1 MNVSRIT
8 YHVSLVIALVLFIMA
23 AAASGAYADRGGGG
37 PVQRA
42 DIFIVE
48 SIDIE
53 RSTILIKQE
62 VPSQNTSYLRY
73 ITLYVTDET
82 RITDAGKPIEFADIG
97 PGEEAVIEFES
108 DGLGNADATVIS
120 LEWDKEPPKKVVRK
134 RNQPKYPM

>member
-8 YHVSLVIALVLFIMA
+8 YHVSLVIALVLFIVA
-23 AAASGAYADRGGGG
+23 AVASDARADRGGGG
-37 PVQRA
+37 PVTGS
-42 DIFIVE
+42 DIFVID

-82 RITDAGKPIEFADIG
+82 RITDAGDPIEFADIG
-97 PGEEAVIEFES
+97 PGEEAVIKYES
-108 DGLGNADATVIS
+108 DGSGNADATVIS
-120 LEWDKEPPKKVVRK
+120 LEWDKEPARKTVRK